1 MFSRLIKLLFVTTA
15 YTPIFFIW
23 WLVSIFNIFNSGGN
37 IQMIN
42 FVEFKIT
49 DLFNKTNLIFLFL
62 FLSVTCWLILY
73 FAETRLTRNN
83 IEIKSIK
90 SADLNMN
97 ALIFS
102 YFLPCIE
109 LYKKD
114 TIALIGWFTALLITI
129 LINKGTYFYNPL
141 IKCFGFRYFEIAT
154 KKEVTFL
161 MISKKKL
168 INASD
173 ITAYSQLT
181 DYVILNASK

>member
-1 MFSRLIKLLFVTTA
+1 MFSKFIKVLFVATA

-23 WLVSIFNIFNSGGN
+23 WVVSIYNILNTGGK

-42 FVEFKIT
+42 FSNFKII

-62 FLSVTCWLILY
+62 LLFISCGLILR
-73 FAETRLTRNN
+73 FAKSRLTKNS

-97 ALIFS
+97 VLIIS

-114 TIALIGWFTALLITI
+114 TIFLIGWLIALTITI
-129 LINKGTYFYNPL
+129 IINKGTYYYNPL
-141 IKCFGFRYFEIAT
+141 MKFFGFKYFEVAT